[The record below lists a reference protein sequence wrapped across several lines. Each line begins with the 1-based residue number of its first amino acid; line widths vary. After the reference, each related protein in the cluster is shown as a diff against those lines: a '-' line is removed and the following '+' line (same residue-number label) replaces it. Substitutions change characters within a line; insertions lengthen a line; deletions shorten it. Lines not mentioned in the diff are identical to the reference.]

1 MTPQSSHSRPVCD
14 ASAGL
19 KVSHAP
25 RHTLKNTTIV
35 SAVGIILGVTFVIL
49 FVLVGTGGIIGFLIW
64 KNSLKMYLVRRRFK
78 LHKGGGR
85 R

>member
-1 MTPQSSHSRPVCD
+1 M
-14 ASAGL
+14 
-19 KVSHAP
+19 
-25 RHTLKNTTIV
+25 
-35 SAVGIILGVTFVIL
+35 IL
-49 FVLVGTGGIIGFLIW
+49 FALVGTGGIIGFLIW